1 MEEEN
6 KTSFVNVIQ
15 ENRFELN
22 AYLNYLF
29 NQFNEY
35 VPKHMED
42 VKMMEQYRK
51 YNNKI
56 RGCIIP

>member
-6 KTSFVNVIQ
+6 KTPFVNFIQ

-42 VKMMEQYRK
+42 VKMMEQ
-51 YNNKI
+51 
-56 RGCIIP
+56 